1 MGFIILGRNSDS
13 QGLRLFVA
21 YLDWNLQMKL
31 FTKTAL
37 VAAMATLLLSGCGGS
52 SSPEEESHK
61 SGLPEGLT
69 LSFID
74 AYSAQYFSLN
84 TDTNSVIDL
93 NDLAI
98 KSGDSAIQKLALSD
112 SSSLGSVFFWPDFRE
127 VNGKDRF
134 DGKYLV
140 MKPSYELGA
149 TIDSDDF
156 VHLVHFHGTDL
167 AAHTADEFANP
178 EAGSGKAIAMKR
190 LNDFVAEQVALMDEV
205 SEVLPSDQEICRV
218 YVDPYLQYEAKHSHG
233 ESSEEGEHAHGDLI
247 HFALT
252 KTGHVFF
259 YTEEEGVLKASQGF
273 VKLDGVSRINSCDRT
288 TIARSSDDG
297 VLIFVPDSQSLYLV
311 DSHGADYHQHSK
323 WSVQELL
330 QDQRMHVDMMAVLGA
345 GAEEHSH

>member
-13 QGLRLFVA
+13 QGLRVFVA

-52 SSPEEESHK
+52 GSSEEESHK
-61 SGLPEGLT
+61 SGLPKGLT

-74 AYSAQYFSLN
+74 ASSPKYFSLN
-84 TDTNSVIDL
+84 TDTNSLIDL
-93 NDLAI
+93 NRLAET
-98 KSGDSAIQKLALSD
+98 SGDSAIRKLALND

-127 VNGKDRF
+127 VNGTDRF

-140 MKPSYELGA
+140 MKPEYEFGA
-149 TIDSDDF
+149 TINSDDF

-167 AAHTADEFANP
+167 AAHSADEFANP
-178 EAGSGKAIAMKR
+178 EVGSGKAIAMER

-205 SEVLPSDQEICRV
+205 SEVLPFDQEICRV
-218 YVDPYLQYEAKHSHG
+218 YVDPYLQYEAEHSHG
-233 ESSEEGEHAHGDLI
+233 ESSAEGGHAHGDLI

-252 KTGHVFF
+252 KTGHIFF
-259 YTEEEGVLKASQGF
+259 YKEGEAGLESSQGF
-273 VKLDGVSRINSCDRT
+273 VRLDGVSHIDNCDRT

-330 QDQRMHVDMMAVLGA
+330 QGQGVYVDMMAVLGA